1 MTNLIAGIRAK
12 NQLAKDA
19 FVQIINSCLT
29 AIRNKYTDFYN
40 AGKYLVEGFA
50 AGITANTYMAEARAR
65 AMARAAAAAAEPRV
79 PTALA
84 IQEAGRQYAGDL
96 SAQADRRRIVRFRF
110 RVS

>member
-1 MTNLIAGIRAK
+1 MLYWLFFILSICFLSFFPEIQISLGRSGSAAFVAGIGGRDEVA
-12 NQLAKDA
+12 
-19 FVQIINSCLT
+19 
-29 AIRNKYTDFYN
+29 
-40 AGKYLVEGFA
+40 LVH
-50 AGITANTYMAEARAR
+50 
-65 AMARAAAAAAEPRV
+65 AAAAAAEPRV